1 MESIDDLYYRS
12 CRAYLGFFVTRK
24 LHKYTNLKPCF
35 ARVPNGVNN
44 NLTISIIY
52 LPAMLVFRFDLFS
65 FKIWFSSSQVGT
77 VSSSISNKDLRMIS
91 RSSFDASRSMQEPKA
106 LSSTKTYYRRMEH
119 LQDPERLQR
128 TVSRNVTLRQLTQLP
143 ASHSM
148 CAPKPSW
155 IMQTVSTISPSDR
168 TYYYAFTIVDA

>member
-1 MESIDDLYYRS
+1 
-12 CRAYLGFFVTRK
+12 
-24 LHKYTNLKPCF
+24 
-35 ARVPNGVNN
+35 
-44 NLTISIIY
+44 
-52 LPAMLVFRFDLFS
+52 MLVFRFDLFS

-128 TVSRNVTLRQLTQLP
+128 TVSRRNVTLRQLTQLP

-148 CAPKPSW
+148 CALRSRVGSCRQYPPSRRQIELI
-155 IMQTVSTISPSDR
+155 IMLPQSLMHEHHLCLPYSP
-168 TYYYAFTIVDA
+168 AFILQHIQAVCY